1 MGRKIDKNIDNP
13 NELLYTISEVSKIL
27 KVNKN
32 YVYALIN
39 DGHLKSIKLGC
50 RKVTRKALLEFLDK
64 HKLFC
69 GQHFLVGN
77 RWENPH

>member
-13 NELLYTISEVSKIL
+13 NELLYTISEVFKIL

-64 HKLFC
+64 YDGLDFDKALC
-69 GQHFLVGN
+69 VKTTK
-77 RWENPH
+77 

>member
-13 NELLYTISEVSKIL
+13 NQLLYTISEVSKIL

-39 DGHLKSIKLGC
+39 DGHLVVEKLH
-50 RKVTRKALLEFLDK
+50 A
-64 HKLFC
+64 KLC
-69 GQHFLVGN
+69 
-77 RWENPH
+77 

>member
-50 RKVTRKALLEFLDK
+50 RKV
-64 HKLFC
+64 
-69 GQHFLVGN
+69 
-77 RWENPH
+77 

>member
-1 MGRKIDKNIDNP
+1 MGMKIDKNIDNP

-64 HKLFC
+64 YDGLDFDKALC
-69 GQHFLVGN
+69 VKTTK
-77 RWENPH
+77 